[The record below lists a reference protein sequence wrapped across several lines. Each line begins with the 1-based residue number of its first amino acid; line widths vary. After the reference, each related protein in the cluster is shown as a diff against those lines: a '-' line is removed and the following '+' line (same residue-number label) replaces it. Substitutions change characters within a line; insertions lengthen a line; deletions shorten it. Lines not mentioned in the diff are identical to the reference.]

1 MLADRLQEWPRA
13 RRRLALSW
21 HRWLL
26 GLQQRREGYPALREL
41 IAHEAGLSHDEH
53 IGCDEAG
60 RFSLP
65 RVALAVLED
74 HVNLIICRRLMV
86 DPVDRSREACCVC
99 HRTAGSCTRWAQLKL
114 CCHWLCCEC
123 VERWEAAQ
131 RGGQE
136 RGGEIGDVRELE
148 DEVVASLTECPMC
161 RAEVIVRTEGRLV
174 RGDWSCGGG
183 RGRGMRLDRVSFLP
197 IICHEQT

>member
-26 GLQQRREGYPALREL
+26 GLQQRREGYPALREF

-53 IGCDEAG
+53 IGRDEAG

-74 HVNLIICRRLMV
+74 HVNLIIGRRLMV
-86 DPVDRSREACCVC
+86 DPVDRSREACCVPP
-99 HRTAGSCTRWAQLKL
+99 HGGQL
-114 CCHWLCCEC
+114 HA
-123 VERWEAAQ
+123 VGAAQ
-131 RGGQE
+131 A
-136 RGGEIGDVRELE
+136 VLPL
-148 DEVVASLTECPMC
+148 VVL
-161 RAEVIVRTEGRLV
+161 
-174 RGDWSCGGG
+174 
-183 RGRGMRLDRVSFLP
+183 
-197 IICHEQT
+197 

>member
-1 MLADRLQEWPRA
+1 M
-13 RRRLALSW
+13 
-21 HRWLL
+21 
-26 GLQQRREGYPALREL
+26 
-41 IAHEAGLSHDEH
+41 
-53 IGCDEAG
+53 
-60 RFSLP
+60 P

-74 HVNLIICRRLMV
+74 HVNLIIGRRLMV

-161 RAEVIVRTEGRLV
+161 RAEVIVRTEGGAWFVFVDHVELR
-174 RGDWSCGGG
+174 RRQRQRDEGQTE
-183 RGRGMRLDRVSFLP
+183 
-197 IICHEQT
+197 CHFFR

>member
-26 GLQQRREGYPALREL
+26 GLQQRREGYPALREF

-53 IGCDEAG
+53 IGRDEAG

-74 HVNLIICRRLMV
+74 HVNLIIGRRLMV
-86 DPVDRSREACCVC
+86 DPVDRSREACCVSA
-99 HRTAGSCTRWAQLKL
+99 TARRAAARGGRSSSCAVTGCAVSAWRGGRPPSEEGRSVGVRLGMSGSWRTRW
-114 CCHWLCCEC
+114 
-123 VERWEAAQ
+123 
-131 RGGQE
+131 
-136 RGGEIGDVRELE
+136 
-148 DEVVASLTECPMC
+148 
-161 RAEVIVRTEGRLV
+161 
-174 RGDWSCGGG
+174 
-183 RGRGMRLDRVSFLP
+183 
-197 IICHEQT
+197 